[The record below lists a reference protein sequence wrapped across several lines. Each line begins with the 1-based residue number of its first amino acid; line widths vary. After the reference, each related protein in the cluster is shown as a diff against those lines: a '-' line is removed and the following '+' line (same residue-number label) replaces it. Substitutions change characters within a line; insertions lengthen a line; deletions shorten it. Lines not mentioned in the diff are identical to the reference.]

1 MNPPGRSRA
10 RRLADLGLAPAR
22 YARVL
27 QASDRTPLLQVIKT
41 AVAAGLA
48 WVVCLIVLPG
58 HLPIFGT
65 IAAILVVQPSINQS
79 FSKALER
86 TVGVIAGVIIASVG
100 LAFFEVTSWVIL
112 GSILVALLV
121 GWAFRLSQST
131 TAQIPISA
139 LLVLTIGAQTSG
151 YAVERILETV
161 LGAAIAVVVNV
172 IVVPPVRLGPAQD
185 AIARLGAEVANSLD
199 DLARLIERPSTVE
212 ERTSALVSARLLR
225 PMQTRAAAAVTSAE
239 ESLRFNPRR
248 SAHRTSLTRDS
259 RLLET
264 LQVLVLRVP
273 GMIRALDD
281 RYDETIH
288 TEPTA
293 AGLAA
298 EVSRAAHDLRL
309 VLRTADADAG
319 PGAGDREPT
328 TAEIPALTRPFRVLA
343 PSAAHWILIGSLLE
357 DLRRV
362 REVIV
367 EAGEQRSAS

>member
-1 MNPPGRSRA
+1 MVTDSGGSRF
-10 RRLADLGLAPAR
+10 RRFADLSLAPAR

-27 QASDRTPLLQVIKT
+27 QSSDRTPLLQVVKT
-41 AVAAGLA
+41 AIAASLA
-48 WVVCLIVLPG
+48 WIVCVLVLPSE
-58 HLPIFGT
+58 LPIFGT

-86 TVGVIAGVIIASVG
+86 TVGVIAGVVIAYLAG
-100 LAFFEVTSWVIL
+100 AFFGVESWL
-112 GSILVALLV
+112 ILVTILVSLLV
-121 GWAFRLSQST
+121 GWVFRLSQST

-139 LLVLTIGAQTSG
+139 LLVLTIGAQTPG
-151 YAVERILETV
+151 YAVERVIETA

-172 IVVPPVRLGPAQD
+172 IVVPPVRLKPAQD
-185 AIARLGAEVANSLD
+185 AVARLGAEVANSLD
-199 DLARLIERPSTVE
+199 ELARLIGEPSTAKQ
-212 ERTSALVSARLLR
+212 RMSALVTARLLR
-225 PMQTRAAAAVTSAE
+225 AMELKAVAAVTAAE

-248 SAHRTSLTRDS
+248 SVHRSTLATDN
-259 RLLET
+259 RLLDT
-264 LQVLVLRVP
+264 LHVLVLRVP

-293 AGLAA
+293 AGLST
-298 EVSRAAHDLRL
+298 EVARAAHDLRL
-309 VLRTADADAG
+309 VMQQAEPDDAG
-319 PGAGDREPT
+319 SDDLPTLTEPFT
-328 TAEIPALTRPFRVLA
+328 VLA

-367 EAGEQRSAS
+367 EASGSRGA

>member
-1 MNPPGRSRA
+1 M
-10 RRLADLGLAPAR
+10 
-22 YARVL
+22 
-27 QASDRTPLLQVIKT
+27 
-41 AVAAGLA
+41 
-48 WVVCLIVLPG
+48 
-58 HLPIFGT
+58 
-65 IAAILVVQPSINQS
+65 
-79 FSKALER
+79 
-86 TVGVIAGVIIASVG
+86 
-100 LAFFEVTSWVIL
+100 
-112 GSILVALLV
+112 
-121 GWAFRLSQST
+121 
-131 TAQIPISA
+131 
-139 LLVLTIGAQTSG
+139 LTIGAQTSG

>member
-1 MNPPGRSRA
+1 
-10 RRLADLGLAPAR
+10 
-22 YARVL
+22 
-27 QASDRTPLLQVIKT
+27 
-41 AVAAGLA
+41 
-48 WVVCLIVLPG
+48 
-58 HLPIFGT
+58 
-65 IAAILVVQPSINQS
+65 
-79 FSKALER
+79 
-86 TVGVIAGVIIASVG
+86 
-100 LAFFEVTSWVIL
+100 
-112 GSILVALLV
+112 
-121 GWAFRLSQST
+121 
-131 TAQIPISA
+131 
-139 LLVLTIGAQTSG
+139 
-151 YAVERILETV
+151 
-161 LGAAIAVVVNV
+161 V

-225 PMQTRAAAAVTSAE
+225 PMQTKAGAAVTSAE

-248 SAHRTSLTRDS
+248 SAHRTALARDS
-259 RLLET
+259 EMLET

-309 VLRTADADAG
+309 VLRDAG
-319 PGAGDREPT
+319 SGSGSGDREPT
-328 TAEIPALTRPFRVLA
+328 TAEIPALTQPFRVLA

>member
-1 MNPPGRSRA
+1 MTDPGNSRF
-10 RRLADLGLAPAR
+10 RRLAELGLAPAR

-27 QASDRTPLLQVIKT
+27 RASDRTPLLQVVKT
-41 AVAAGLA
+41 AVAASLA
-48 WVVCLIVLPG
+48 WIVCLLVLPG
-58 HLPIFGT
+58 DLPIFGT

-86 TVGVIAGVIIASVG
+86 TVGVIAGVVIAS
-100 LAFFEVTSWVIL
+100 LAAAFFGVESWLIL
-112 GSILVALLV
+112 ASILVSLLL

-139 LLVLTIGAQTSG
+139 LLVLTIGAATPG
-151 YAVERILETV
+151 YAVERVIETV

-172 IVVPPVRLGPAQD
+172 IVVPPVRLRPAQD
-185 AIARLGAEVANSLD
+185 AIAALGAEVANSLD
-199 DLARLIERPSTVE
+199 DLARLIREPSTAKQ
-212 ERTSALVSARLLR
+212 RMSALVTARLLR
-225 PMQTRAAAAVTSAE
+225 PMELKAVAAVTGAE

-248 SAHRTSLTRDS
+248 SVHRSTLATDHQ
-259 RLLET
+259 LLDT
-264 LQVLVLRVP
+264 LHVLVLRVP

-293 AGLAA
+293 AGLST
-298 EVSRAAHDLRL
+298 EVARAAHDLRL
-309 VLRTADADAG
+309 VMQQA
-319 PGAGDREPT
+319 EPEEAAT
-328 TAEIPALTRPFRVLA
+328 DEVPTLTEPFTVLA

-367 EAGEQRSAS
+367 EASDDRTP